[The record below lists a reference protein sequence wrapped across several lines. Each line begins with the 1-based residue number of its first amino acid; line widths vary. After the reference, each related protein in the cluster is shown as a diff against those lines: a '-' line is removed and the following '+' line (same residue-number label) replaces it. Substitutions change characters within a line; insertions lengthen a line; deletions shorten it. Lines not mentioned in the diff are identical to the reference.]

1 MHKPYGSH
9 SVWGVLPIAEGD
21 KAQDA
26 LDMGDE
32 SHWSIPSRDV
42 SLVFDFEALSAT
54 MKNNYGRAFSIY
66 SRMATN
72 RHSLSTTVAS
82 LR

>member
-1 MHKPYGSH
+1 
-9 SVWGVLPIAEGD
+9 
-21 KAQDA
+21 
-26 LDMGDE
+26 MGDE